1 MTQQH
6 DLLFRAPV
14 DDVGRASILIRD
26 YLPEAI
32 SCRLSDELPVL
43 LDGSF
48 VDKTLTPSWTDRLF
62 SISLRC
68 GGSVLVYVLLEH
80 KSYPD
85 AKTPL
90 QVLGY
95 MVDIWQRLVE
105 RDTSMIR
112 KLPPIIPL
120 VFYHGRSNWKI
131 PTSIV
136 DCLDADQGLAE
147 YLRDLRYYVCNVV
160 PIPDDELSADPEVR
174 SGLLSL
180 KHVYQGGMDLEPLL
194 QAVLSGLRDG
204 TPFEEQV
211 IRYMLEMYPLITI
224 DLLVRVTH
232 RIKPHREKDMVSLA
246 AQEWIRQG
254 RAEGI
259 AEGEARGEAKGK
271 AEGITEAILVALET
285 RFGPVPEDI
294 EALVRQAAPEK
305 LSGMLRRAF
314 TTPSPQALFTDES
327 WH

>member
-6 DLLFRAPV
+6 DLLFRALV
-14 DDVGRASILIRD
+14 DDVGRADILIRD

-32 SCRLSDELPVL
+32 SRRLSDELPVL

-62 SISLRC
+62 SVSLRC
-68 GGSVLVYVLLEH
+68 GGSVLIYVLLEH
-80 KSYPD
+80 KSYAD

-95 MVDIWQRLVE
+95 MVDIWQRFVE
-105 RDTSMIR
+105 QDASMMR

-136 DCLDADQGLAE
+136 DCFDADQGFAE
-147 YLRDLRYYVCNVV
+147 YLRDLRYYVCNIV
-160 PIPDDELSADPEVR
+160 PIPDNELSADPEVR

-180 KHVYQGGMDLEPLL
+180 KHVYQGGVNPEPLL
-194 QAVLSGLRDG
+194 QTVLSGLRDG
-204 TPFEEQV
+204 TPFETPFEEQV

-254 RAEGI
+254 I
-259 AEGEARGEAKGK
+259 AEGK
-271 AEGITEAILVALET
+271 ALGAAEVQCKNILVALET
-285 RFGPVPEDI
+285 RFGSIPKYVEDRVREAEPEQLDD
-294 EALVRQAAPEK
+294 LF
-305 LSGMLRRAF
+305 RRAL
-314 TTPSPQALFTDES
+314 TTPSLQAFFPEEA